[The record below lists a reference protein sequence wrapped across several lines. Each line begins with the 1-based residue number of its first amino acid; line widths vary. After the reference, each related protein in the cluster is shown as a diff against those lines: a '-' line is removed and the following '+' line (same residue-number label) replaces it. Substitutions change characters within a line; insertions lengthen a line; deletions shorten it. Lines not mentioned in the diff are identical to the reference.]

1 LVSLD
6 LYTFFIGLAVVDGLI
21 LAVLLLIST
30 KPQKQANQFLGL
42 TLLFYTLPV
51 IRVILQDTGFFKPYA
66 NSALFDIELLF
77 GLGPSLYLFVKSSTN
92 SPSQFIRRYYWHY
105 LPVAFEFGYYLTP
118 AYRQVKHHL
127 IRWPSDIPHL
137 LWLVEQAGAITS
149 LLTYLYLTIQH
160 LSSHKKGL
168 LAHSS
173 PAQQQLLHWLQQP
186 VRLYAL
192 FWLAWLGLRMV
203 DVGQFGELLPINAY
217 YPLLV
222 SLSVTS
228 CWIGFVGYTYPYSAS
243 QQEVTLAGI
252 AHNKALTNEDHRAQL
267 DLVRQAMETDQLYLD
282 AQLSLTQLARHVQL
296 NPRLVS
302 KVLNDGLGKSFYDF
316 VNAYRV
322 EAVKEKLVSAH
333 YQHLTF
339 LGVAFESGFNSK
351 ATFNHLFKKHTG
363 LTPKQYVAAYQQT
376 NNGAINTSESTH
388 SDDLPPDDT

>member
-6 LYTFFIGLAVVDGLI
+6 LYTFFIVLAVVDGLI
-21 LAVLLLIST
+21 LAALLLTST

-51 IRVILQDTGFFKPYA
+51 IRVIFQDTGFFKPYT

-105 LPVAFEFGYYLTP
+105 LPVALEFGYYLTP

-127 IRWPSDIPHL
+127 IRWPADIPHL

-149 LLTYLYLTIQH
+149 LLTYLYLTIQY
-160 LSSHKKGL
+160 LSRHKKGL
-168 LAHSS
+168 LAHPS
-173 PAQQQLLHWLQQP
+173 PTQQQLLHWLQQP
-186 VRLYAL
+186 VRFYAV

-222 SLSVTS
+222 LLSVTS
-228 CWIGFVGYTYPYSAS
+228 CWIGFVGYTYPYPTS
-243 QQEVTLAGI
+243 QQELTLAGI
-252 AHNKALTNEDHRAQL
+252 ANNKALHNEDHRAQL
-267 DLVRQAMETDQLYLD
+267 DQLRQAMETDGLYLD
-282 AQLSLTQLARHVQL
+282 AQLNLTQLAGHVQL

-302 KVLNDGLGKSFYDF
+302 KVLNEGLGKSFYEF

-322 EAVKEKLVSAH
+322 EAVKEKLVNAH

-376 NNGAINTSESTH
+376 TNKGVNTSESTR
-388 SDDLPPDDT
+388 SDDSPPDDT